1 MPTIVSAT
9 EARVRFG
16 ELLRR
21 VAEERETYI
30 VERAGERQVVVLSI
44 AEYEALVAAARSG
57 GRRDALRAAFEL
69 GQRLRAQRA
78 DRPLASPEEVVRQG
92 REARDRDLADLR

>member
-44 AEYEALVAAARSG
+44 AEYEALVMAARSG
-57 GRRDALRAAFEL
+57 GRRDALSAAFAL
-69 GQRLRAQRA
+69 GERLRVRRA
-78 DRPLASPEEVVRQG
+78 GRELTPPEDVVRFG
-92 REARDRDLADLR
+92 REARDRELADLR